1 MGGSGRAA
9 VPTWGGDVGVDRL
22 CSYGYK
28 RIAAGTRKRFDL
40 HKRHSF
46 TRYTDMARVG
56 LATASMLTHTASFYR
71 CGERC
76 RGGWLCKLLVFLGL
90 RRERTQLHCVVVWLG
105 YRHRHRHRHR
115 HRRPLHAT
123 PHSLVTSE
131 VTSDVGASPAPYSFI
146 SRRFNS

>member
-90 RRERTQLHCVVVWLG
+90 RRGRTQLHCGLAWLSPSPSPSPSAPSA
-105 YRHRHRHRHR
+105 RHASFAGNVRGNVG
-115 HRRPLHAT
+115 RRCIACT
-123 PHSLVTSE
+123 VQFYQQA
-131 VTSDVGASPAPYSFI
+131 VQ
-146 SRRFNS
+146 